1 MDSVTNGND
10 IWKTALGDIETKV
23 TKPIF
28 ETWFKYPKTKAKD
41 FSDNVLTIEALDG
54 FVSDYL
60 EKRMFTVISDAVQ
73 KQTKEG
79 VGIKIVVNGSN
90 SIPDVNSDEQSIKP
104 INTAGIKINLH
115 YTFENFVVGPSNELA
130 HAASLSVSD
139 APGKTYN
146 PLMIYSEVGLGKT
159 MNDRLNRASGNNE

>member
-90 SIPDVNSDEQSIKP
+90 SIPDVNSDAQSIKP
-104 INTAGIKINLH
+104 IKTAGIKIICA
-115 YTFENFVVGPSNELA
+115 PALA
-130 HAASLSVSD
+130 NSLYKY
-139 APGKTYN
+139 G
-146 PLMIYSEVGLGKT
+146 
-159 MNDRLNRASGNNE
+159 NRIS

>member
-1 MDSVTNGND
+1 MDSVTSGND

-41 FSDNVLTIEALDG
+41 FSDNVLIIEALDG

-73 KQTKEG
+73 KQTKQE
-79 VGIKIVVNGSN
+79 VDIKIVVNGSD
-90 SIPDVNSDEQSIKP
+90 SIPDVDSDAKSIKP
-104 INTAGIKINLH
+104 TKTAAIKNNAH
-115 YTFENFVVGPSNELA
+115 YTF
-130 HAASLSVSD
+130 
-139 APGKTYN
+139 
-146 PLMIYSEVGLGKT
+146 
-159 MNDRLNRASGNNE
+159 